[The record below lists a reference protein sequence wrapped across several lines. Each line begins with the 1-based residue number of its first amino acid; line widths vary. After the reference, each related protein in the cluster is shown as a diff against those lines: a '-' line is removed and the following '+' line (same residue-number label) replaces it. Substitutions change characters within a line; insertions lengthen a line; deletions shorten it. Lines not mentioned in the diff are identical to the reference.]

1 MSTVELEKAVQ
12 QLPPQDLKNFTAWFE
27 EYISDLWDERIERDV
42 RDGRLAHLADKAD
55 ADFEAGRCSPL

>member
-12 QLPPQDLKNFTAWFE
+12 QLPPQELNNFTVWFE

-42 RDGRLAHLADKAD
+42 LHGRLAHLAAKAD
-55 ADFEAGRCSPL
+55 ADFEGGRCSPL

>member
-27 EYISDLWDERIERDV
+27 EYISDLWDERIERDAQA
-42 RDGRLAHLADKAD
+42 GRLAHLAAKAD